1 MATDPAILF
10 GGGTWVRFGQGKMLV
25 SQDGADVNFDTAE
38 ETGGAKSVTLA
49 TANLPSHAHSMAH
62 THDGSSLVTA
72 GAGSHNHV
80 PLGGGS
86 FIRSTGGAQSTNG
99 SGGTVSGIGY
109 TDTVADH
116 THTISGNTGAASS
129 SNTSATGSGTAIT
142 TLSPYIVVYMWKRTG

>member
-25 SQDGADVNFDTAE
+25 SQNGADVDFDTAE
-38 ETGGAKSVTLA
+38 EVGGAKSVTLA
-49 TANLPSHAHSMAH
+49 TANLPAH
-62 THDGSSLVTA
+62 THDQGTLVTA

-109 TDTVADH
+109 TDTVGNHA
-116 THTISGNTGAASS
+116 HTISGDTG
-129 SNTSATGSGTAIT
+129 ATGSGTAVA